1 MAPLRVGVIGAGMI
15 AQAAH
20 LPSLLALPE
29 RFEVAAIADPSE
41 ATRTTVAA
49 RHRVPAAYADW
60 RAMIEQERLDA
71 VVICAPHAVHAEA
84 TIGALESGLH
94 VFVEKPLCIDP
105 ADADRIIAVRERQ
118 ERVVQVGYMKRF
130 DPAFERML
138 QELPASADEL
148 YFVDVVT
155 HDPLLNKPSLFD
167 PEEIVVGRDL
177 PARVREEGEQSLRL
191 QLQGAVGADDLEQVG
206 PYVTIY
212 LEALIHDVN
221 LVNGLL
227 ERMGE
232 PLPVAIESTSFW
244 GDGAGATITFAL
256 ASGARWNCTFLWLPG
271 TQAFREHVALYFRDS
286 MRTLTFAAP
295 YLRKYPTIYELDG
308 ADGDGE
314 ARQRKVFTSHRVSYR
329 RELEHFHDCVVTGVA
344 CRAPAELGKA
354 DVELLREVFL
364 RAPEVVPAE
373 GSSQPA
379 LAGAREGERQRLAL
393 QRRRQMKLG

>member
-1 MAPLRVGVIGAGMI
+1 MMEPLQVGVIGAGMI

-41 ATRTTVAA
+41 TVRTTVAA
-49 RHRVPAAYADW
+49 RCRIPADHSDW
-60 RAMIEQERLDA
+60 RAMIERERLDA

-84 TIGALESGLH
+84 TIAALEAGLH

-105 ADADRIIAVRERQ
+105 ADADRIIAARERQ

-130 DPAFERML
+130 DPAYERML
-138 QELPASADEL
+138 QELPANAAEL
-148 YFVDVVT
+148 CFVDVVT
-155 HDPLLNKPSLFD
+155 HDPLLNKPSLFG

-177 PARVREEGEQSLRL
+177 PARVREEGERSLRS
-191 QLQGAVGADDLEQVG
+191 QLQGAVGTDDFGRVG

-212 LEALIHDVN
+212 LDALIHDVN

-232 PLPVAIESTSFW
+232 PLPAAIESTSFW

-256 ASGARWNCTFLWLPG
+256 ASGTRWNCTFLWLPG
-271 TQAFREHVALYFRDS
+271 TQVFREHVALYFRDS
-286 MRTLTFAAP
+286 VRTLTFAAP
-295 YLRKYPTIYELDG
+295 YLRKYPTVYEMDG
-308 ADGDGE
+308 ADGE
-314 ARQRKVFTSHRVSYR
+314 ARQRRVFTSHRVSYR
-329 RELEHFHDCVVTGVA
+329 RELEHFHDCIVTGVA

-354 DVELLREVFL
+354 DVELLREAFM
-364 RAPEVVPAE
+364 RAPDGTASAGA

-379 LAGAREGERQRLAL
+379 LAGAEEGER
-393 QRRRQMKLG
+393 